1 MYSVSSVIKSKKLN
15 DGSYAVYLRLTI
27 SSKVSYLATG
37 IRVDKKNWDKKLGR
51 LKNHAPLSMESNNFL
66 EDRKNALKKLLL
78 NEGNLSKSP
87 KAILEMCRP
96 RSVDFF
102 VYVDQF
108 LKIRENRGQVETVE
122 TYTDYVNQLRKYK
135 KEIYLADIDEEWVN
149 GYVRFL
155 RVSNNDATVS
165 RKLKFLRGVMDIA
178 LKAKVV
184 SENAFNLVAVKPSKP
199 KIKEIPTSGEI
210 SKLIKS
216 LPTLVGR
223 QRLYVQVFLVQ
234 FFTRGTR
241 ISDILLLKR
250 SSIVGDTIQI
260 LEQKNKSYKSIGLHD
275 YVKLWAEEWSDPV
288 YMFPVINWLPS
299 DKLSE
304 KENRIAK
311 KKAVSSG
318 TTLVNK
324 ALRLV
329 CKKIG
334 IEKKLTTHSSRH
346 GFTTMAINKLQGD
359 LRKVQGLVNHANFK
373 TTENYAHDL
382 NATNYAEEEK
392 IIYKNL

>member
-15 DGSYAVYLRLTI
+15 DGSFAVYLRLTI

>member
-15 DGSYAVYLRLTI
+15 DGSFAVYLRLTI

-87 KAILEMCRP
+87 KVILEMCRP

-210 SKLIKS
+210 SKLIES

>member
-15 DGSYAVYLRLTI
+15 DGSFAVYLRLTI

-87 KAILEMCRP
+87 KVILEMCRP

>member
-1 MYSVSSVIKSKKLN
+1 MYSVAAVIKSKKLN
-15 DGSYAVYLRLTI
+15 DGCFAVFLRLTI
-27 SSKVSYLATG
+27 SSKVSYLVTG
-37 IRVDKKNWDKKLGR
+37 VRVEKKNWDKKLGR
-51 LKNHAPLSMESNNFL
+51 LKNHAPLAMETNSFL
-66 EDRKNALKKLLL
+66 EERKNVLKKILLDE
-78 NEGNLSKSP
+78 NNLIKSP
-87 KAILEMCRP
+87 KSILEMCKP

-102 VYVDQF
+102 QYLQEF
-108 LKIRENRGQVETVE
+108 LQIRESRGQVETVE
-122 TYTDYVNQLRKYK
+122 TYKDYINQVKKYK
-135 KEIYLADIDEEWVN
+135 KEIFVADIDEAWVD
-149 GYVRFL
+149 GFVKHL
-155 RVSNNDATVS
+155 RLSNNDATIN
-165 RKLKFLRGVMDIA
+165 RKLKFMRGVMDLA
-178 LKAKVV
+178 VKAKVV

-210 SKLIKS
+210 TKLIEAM
-216 LPTLVGR
+216 PGLVGR
-223 QRLYVQVFLVQ
+223 QRLYIQVFLVQ

-241 ISDILLLKR
+241 ISDILLLKK
-250 SSIVGDTIQI
+250 SSIVGENIQI

-275 YVKLWAEEWSDPV
+275 YVKLWATEWNDPL
-288 YMFPVINWLPS
+288 YMFPVISWKHN
-299 DKLSE
+299 DQLSE

-311 KKAVSSG
+311 SKAVGSG
-318 TTLVNK
+318 TSLVNK

-346 GFTTMAINKLQGD
+346 GFTTMAIAKLQGD

-382 NATNYAEEEK
+382 NSTNYQEEER

>member
-15 DGSYAVYLRLTI
+15 DGSFAVYLRLTI

-102 VYVDQF
+102 VYVDLF
-108 LKIRENRGQVETVE
+108 LKVRENRGQAETVD
-122 TYTDYVNQLRKYK
+122 TYSDYVNQLRKYK

-178 LKAKVV
+178 VKAGVV

-210 SKLIKS
+210 SKLIES

-250 SSIVGDTIQI
+250 ASIVGDTIQI

-275 YVKLWAEEWSDPV
+275 YVKMWAEEWKHPV
-288 YMFPVINWLPS
+288 YMFPVINWTPS

>member
-87 KAILEMCRP
+87 KVILEMCRP

>member
-15 DGSYAVYLRLTI
+15 DGSFAVYLRLTI

-108 LKIRENRGQVETVE
+108 LKVRENRGQVETVE
-122 TYTDYVNQLRKYK
+122 TYSDYVNQLRKYK

-178 LKAKVV
+178 VKAKVV
-184 SENAFNLVAVKPSKP
+184 SENAFNLVVVKPSKP

-210 SKLIKS
+210 SKLIEN

-288 YMFPVINWLPS
+288 YMFPVISWLPS